1 MFGEQYPDPVR
12 VVAVGGPGVQQ
23 MLDAPKESEWAD
35 YSVEFCGGTHLASSD
50 EAGAF
55 VLLAEE
61 GLGRGVRRVLGVTH
75 KKAEEARALAA
86 EIGARVG
93 KAGGLS
99 GAALAAEASELAKAL
114 ESATIPATDRKELSA
129 KVRRS

>member
-1 MFGEQYPDPVR
+1 MSGLCDTWVYHSPHGDTLHF
-12 VVAVGGPGVQQ
+12 
-23 MLDAPKESEWAD
+23 
-35 YSVEFCGGTHLASSD
+35 YSHSAHCTPLRAQ
-50 EAGAF
+50 
-55 VLLAEE
+55 
-61 GLGRGVRRVLGVTH
+61 
-75 KKAEEARALAA
+75 AEEARALAA